1 MKGLKQYIRKHGRHL
16 TEELALSVIDCKWN
30 PSKVEQ
36 YLKDLVYYNVTKSS
50 LGDMV
55 YLVNRYKIMKKANRQ
70 SCIRFALNVV
80 EEVKLEGYAFD
91 EMLYY
96 NKNIDLRKY
105 I

>member
-1 MKGLKQYIRKHGRHL
+1 MKGLKQYIRKHGKHL

-30 PSKVEQ
+30 PSEVEE
-36 YLKDLVYYNVTKSS
+36 YSKDLVYYNVTKSS

-55 YLVNRYKIMKKANRQ
+55 YLVNRYKIMKKANWQ
-70 SCIRFALNVV
+70 SCIRFALNVIG
-80 EEVKLEGYAFD
+80 EVKLEGYAFN

-96 NKNIDLRKY
+96 NKDIDLRKY